1 MSELKMPMPKLP
13 DIQIDETVYEEEPY
27 EEEEEAEEGGYTD
40 DAIASLIGYLSAFG
54 LPQPWMSRKALE
66 YKQAALDVGLAH
78 NVSILIEKYFPQ
90 LEDKP
95 EYAVVLSLIA
105 YGAIVLTDR
114 MQLQQKLKKS
124 KKVVT
129 PKKKVEEVKENAGP
143 KNNENAEQ

>member
-13 DIQIDETVYEEEPY
+13 DIQVDETVYEEEPF
-27 EEEEEAEEGGYTD
+27 EEEEEVEEGGYTD

-95 EYAVVLSLIA
+95 EYAVVLSLVA

-114 MQLQQKLKKS
+114 MQLQQKLKMS
-124 KKVVT
+124 KKVVV
-129 PKKKVEEVKENAGP
+129 PKKKGEEVKENAGP
-143 KNNENAEQ
+143 KNSENAEQ